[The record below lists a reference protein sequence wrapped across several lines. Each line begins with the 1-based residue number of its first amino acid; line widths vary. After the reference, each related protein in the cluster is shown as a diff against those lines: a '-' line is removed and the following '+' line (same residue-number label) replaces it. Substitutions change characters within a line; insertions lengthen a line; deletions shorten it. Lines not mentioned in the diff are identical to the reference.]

1 MIARKHEYALM
12 RVRYTVLGSWSDWRY
27 EIVSKQ
33 HVVYQNRR
41 SSQGSAPITKT
52 EISEWET
59 ICDDQPITV
68 LRAMHA
74 LQTTQP
80 EKGTND
86 VHA

>member
-1 MIARKHEYALM
+1 MGAKHEHALM
-12 RVRYTVLGSWSDWRY
+12 RVRYTVMGSWSDWRY

-33 HVVYQNRR
+33 HVIYQNRKP
-41 SSQGSAPITKT
+41 SGAFQT

-68 LRAMHA
+68 LRAMHG
-74 LQTTQP
+74 LLTTQT

-86 VHA
+86 VCA